1 MWLGARVLVASCS
14 VLLCLAAGEVGVR
27 MLGMAPPALPIWLS
41 EQDSPDVVFRRS
53 QNPLLGFELK
63 PDYRHPDPDFQRSF
77 ARTNAHGQRDLER
90 STRKPPGV
98 RRIVVLGDSVV
109 LGHGLRD
116 VDQTISRQLEALYP
130 DGRTEVLNFGVSGY
144 STRSEVELLESKALA
159 FQPDVVIL
167 VFVENDFDNFSPE
180 SFRAKSAFERPEWV
194 KRLFVASQLF
204 RLLCVRLDL
213 FHFGVDA
220 DPLAWNRQ
228 AIGDNNVVAGF
239 ARLRE
244 LALEHGFEPIVAI
257 WPDFGV
263 DEVRNE
269 HPVPGDPERLL
280 VERLAAMYGL
290 PTVRLSD
297 WFRRDLAAQP
307 PGTSPRSRYSFQA
320 DGLHPNRESAQK
332 AARALR
338 EVVAEVDSGQL
349 ALNRAPVAREDL
361 AAIDAA
367 LRVGQESEPGYAVAY
382 AEAGIA
388 RQRAG
393 DFDAAAR
400 FYRRSLDADPGWEP
414 ALYNLGVVLVQ
425 QGRLREAAE
434 HLERALRTMQARGE
448 VHYTLGVVYTSLGE
462 PENAVPHL
470 QQAIRQLPGAA
481 RAHRDYGVAL
491 ARTRQLPEAEAA
503 LQRALLLA
511 PDDPAVH
518 YYLGDLQARAGRLDE
533 AEVSLRQAIALDPTL
548 ADAHGSLGVLL
559 LDQRRFSEAAA
570 FFERR
575 LALEP
580 NSEQA
585 RAGLAAARAAE

>member
-1 MWLGARVLVASCS
+1 MGLAARVLVALGAA
-14 VLLCLAAGEVGVR
+14 LLSLAAGEVGVR
-27 MLGMAPPALPIWLS
+27 LLGMAPPALPIWLS

-63 PDYRHPDPDFQRSF
+63 PDYRHPDPDFQTSF

-90 STRKPPGV
+90 SIEKRPGL

-116 VDQTISRQLEALYP
+116 LDDTISRQLEALYP
-130 DGRTEVLNFGVSGY
+130 DGQTEVLNFGVSGY
-144 STRSEVELLESKALA
+144 STRSEVELLESRVLA

-180 SFRAKSAFERPEWV
+180 TFRAKTAFERPKWV
-194 KRLFVASQLF
+194 KQLFVRSQLF
-204 RLLCVRLDL
+204 RLLCIRLDL

-244 LALEHGFEPIVAI
+244 LALEHGFAPVVAI

-263 DEVRNE
+263 DELGDQ
-269 HPVPGDPERLL
+269 HPMPGDSERLL

-290 PTVRLSD
+290 PSVRLSD

-307 PGTSPRSRYSFQA
+307 AGTSPRARYSFQG
-320 DGLHPNRESAQK
+320 DGLHPNREAAGM
-332 AARALR
+332 AARALH
-338 EVVAEVDSGQL
+338 EVVAELDAGRL
-349 ALNRAPVAREDL
+349 ALSRAAVASDDL

-367 LRVGQESEPGYAVAY
+367 LRVGQGSEPSYAIAY
-382 AEAGIA
+382 ADAGIE

-393 DFDAAAR
+393 DLDAAAR
-400 FYRRSLDADPGWEP
+400 YYRMALEADPEWEP
-414 ALYNLGVVLVQ
+414 ALYNLGVLLVQ

-434 HLERALRTMQARGE
+434 HLESALGSMQARSE
-448 VHYTLGVVYTSLGE
+448 AHYTLGVVYTNLGE
-462 PENAVPHL
+462 PARAVPHFE
-470 QQAIRQLPGAA
+470 QALRRQSGDA
-481 RAHRDYGVAL
+481 RAQRDYGVAL
-491 ARTRQLPEAEAA
+491 LLTGQLPVAEAA
-503 LQRALLLA
+503 LQKALFLA
-511 PDDPAVH
+511 PDDPFAH
-518 YYLGDLQARAGRLDE
+518 YRLGEVYARAGRPDE
-533 AEVSLRQAIALDPTL
+533 AEASLRRAIVLDPSL

-559 LDQRRFSEAAA
+559 LYQRSFDEAAA
-570 FFERR
+570 AFERA
-575 LALEP
+575 LALRP
-580 NSEQA
+580 DSEQA
-585 RAGLAAARAAE
+585 RRGLAAARAGR